1 MDMLE
6 PEANAAIASTMLP
19 PASAPQSATAT
30 TSQRDELVVEWSIG
44 GASRALWESRCMPAP
59 FFLALKLPRHTKRY
73 PH

>member
-6 PEANAAIASTMLP
+6 PEANAAIVSTMLP

-44 GASRALWESRCMPAP
+44 GASRALWES
-59 FFLALKLPRHTKRY
+59 
-73 PH
+73 